1 MPASSSPPPPAP
13 GCIFGWHSR
22 PLIAL
27 CPACLPTPAL
37 YNTPRAFCCPS
48 EPWEKELGGGHWC
61 GPCELRRGL
70 MSLLCVPVS
79 GVSVRGRGWQWY
91 LQWGLGRI
99 SELLGCLDQL
109 PGLPLLFRH
118 HSRRSLPAATYP
130 PSSRS
135 LPCPP
140 PPPKAP
146 RAPVGVTQKLDQ
158 VRAQAILL
166 HYLTSDTFGALSF
179 IFLGTSDL

>member
-70 MSLLCVPVS
+70 MSLLRVPVS

-99 SELLGCLDQL
+99 SELLGCLNQL
-109 PGLPLLFRH
+109 PGFLCSSDTTAGGPCQLPLIPPLPVPSPALLF
-118 HSRRSLPAATYP
+118 
-130 PSSRS
+130 
-135 LPCPP
+135 
-140 PPPKAP
+140 PPKPLGPQLVLP
-146 RAPVGVTQKLDQ
+146 RNSTKCVPRQFSCT
-158 VRAQAILL
+158 I
-166 HYLTSDTFGALSF
+166 
-179 IFLGTSDL
+179 